1 MAYDWFES
9 IGRPKF
15 VVAPMVDASEL
26 AWRLLS
32 RRHGATLCY
41 TPMFHSNVF
50 TKDPKY
56 RKDNMVTCE
65 EDRPL
70 IVQFC
75 GNNPETMA
83 AAAKLVEHQCDAI
96 DVNLGCPQ
104 SIAKRGRYG
113 SFLQDDWELLK
124 KIVKAMSEAVS
135 IPITCKVRIFES
147 IDKSVEYALMLQN
160 AGCQMLTVHGR
171 TREQKGPLTGI
182 ASWKHIKAVREAI
195 SIPMLANGNIQCL
208 EDVYRCLE
216 YTKVD
221 GIMSAE
227 GNLTNPAIFAGINP
241 LTWEMV
247 EEYLDLVDKYP
258 CPSSYIRG
266 HLFKIFHKIF
276 SFEEN
281 NEDRQILATAQNLD
295 DFRRVCINVKD
306 KYLPYHE
313 GKLQFDNDENIT
325 RIGYNLILPPW
336 ICQPYVRM
344 SPAEHTEKMEK
355 LNTVQ
360 KNVAEKRNCE
370 EIDGVPLS
378 RKKMKKLRRI
388 MRRPEKQDAQQNNSR
403 SGQICVNTSCPNPL
417 GGKCLY
423 QLCKKCC
430 RNKCYEEDL
439 DCKGHGI
446 LVHTRRETA
455 KKFSSN
461 GENNPKIIV
470 H

>member
-50 TKDPKY
+50 TKDAKY

-83 AAAKLVEHQCDAI
+83 AAAKLVEDQCDAI

-113 SFLQDDWELLK
+113 SFLQDNWELLK

-247 EEYLDLVDKYP
+247 QEYLDLVDKYP
-258 CPSSYIRG
+258 CPSSYVRG

-281 NEDRQILATAQNLD
+281 NEDRQILATAQNLN
-295 DFRRVCINVKD
+295 DFRRVCVNVKD

-313 GKLQFDNDENIT
+313 GKLKFDNDENIT

-355 LNTVQ
+355 LNIVQ
-360 KNVAEKRNCE
+360 FFFAEK
-370 EIDGVPLS
+370 
-378 RKKMKKLRRI
+378 
-388 MRRPEKQDAQQNNSR
+388 
-403 SGQICVNTSCPNPL
+403 
-417 GGKCLY
+417 
-423 QLCKKCC
+423 CC
-430 RNKCYEEDL
+430 
-439 DCKGHGI
+439 
-446 LVHTRRETA
+446 
-455 KKFSSN
+455 
-461 GENNPKIIV
+461 
-470 H
+470 